1 MSLINPE
8 CILIILNLVAGF
20 GCAVPVAGFMA
31 KAGGKPAKVSRC
43 FAILIGVYFIEC
55 VALVMGMGIPVFS
68 VGLAFVWGVVFGLRL
83 KNRMP
88 AHNAM
93 KASFLISLYS
103 SLPALSFIIIPV
115 LFWIGGVPVLS
126 PEAGAGI
133 GIPRFVPWPLSTI
146 LGFYVI
152 PALGA
157 AVFKTIITSGGVRLL
172 IHLGKKSA

>member
-1 MSLINPE
+1 MESPE
-8 CILIILNLVAGF
+8 YILVIVNLVAGF
-20 GCAVPVAGFMA
+20 GCAVPVARFMA
-31 KAGGKPAKVSRC
+31 KTGGNPAKVFHC
-43 FAILIGVYFIEC
+43 FAILIGVYFLEC

-68 VGLAFVWGVVFGLRL
+68 VGLAFVWGIVFGLRL
-83 KNRMP
+83 RTRMP
-88 AHNAM
+88 AHNAL
-93 KASFLISLYS
+93 KVSFLLSLYS

-115 LFWIGGVPVLS
+115 LFWSGGVPVLS

-133 GIPRFVPWPLSTI
+133 GIPRFFPWPLNTI

-172 IHLGKKSA
+172 IHLGKKSV